1 MTDVPSNL
9 VPTRISQLTEYD
21 GTSTEG
27 YLPYV
32 LGGVTYKV
40 QFSNIASVGAVPSS
54 RTITGGSGLTGG
66 GDLSADRVISIAA
79 GGVGFSQLADSGVV
93 AGTYGDATN
102 IPVLDIDAKGRVT
115 VASTTPIDLAAYV
128 PTSRS
133 IIAGDGLSGGGT
145 LAANRTISLS
155 LTAAIPLAGGVAVAG
170 VSTFAARDDHV
181 HPAVDLSDTTETTGV
196 LPLARGGTGSSL
208 SPVAGALLYSD
219 GSNVNMSNP
228 GSANQVPF
236 SDGSAAPVWRSI
248 TGGTTGL
255 NFGLSSANWVLSG
268 TLAMN
273 SGGTGATTAGGR
285 PTPGAPGVV
294 TVIPTPVG

>member
-66 GDLSADRVISIAA
+66 GDLSANRVISIAA

-155 LTAAIPLAGGVAVAG
+155 LT
-170 VSTFAARDDHV
+170 SN
-181 HPAVDLSDTTETTGV
+181 
-196 LPLARGGTGSSL
+196 
-208 SPVAGALLYSD
+208 SPQA
-219 GSNVNMSNP
+219 
-228 GSANQVPF
+228 PF
-236 SDGSAAPVWRSI
+236 
-248 TGGTTGL
+248 L
-255 NFGLSSANWVLSG
+255 
-268 TLAMN
+268 
-273 SGGTGATTAGGR
+273 
-285 PTPGAPGVV
+285 
-294 TVIPTPVG
+294 